1 VHVRWVVA
9 VVVVVLLVGAA
20 ITAIVLR
27 GHLSGHARA
36 GDLEF
41 QVAGGRKAKPVAG
54 EASITGSK
62 AGRDATATGS
72 SRATIQD
79 SEAGRDL
86 TARAGEPPDPKA

>member
-1 VHVRWVVA
+1 MHVGWVVA

-27 GHLSGHARA
+27 GHMSGSARA

-41 QVAGGRKAKPVAG
+41 QVAGGRKAKPIAG

-62 AGRDATATGS
+62 VGCDASATGS
-72 SRATIQD
+72 SRAMIQD
-79 SEAGRDL
+79 SEL
-86 TARAGEPPDPKA
+86 TTVLDS

>member
-1 VHVRWVVA
+1 VA
-9 VVVVVLLVGAA
+9 VVVVALLVGAA

-27 GHLSGHARA
+27 GHLSGSARA
-36 GDLEF
+36 GDFEF
-41 QVAGGRKAKPVAG
+41 KVTGGRKAKPIAG

-72 SRATIQD
+72 SRATIQH

-86 TARAGEPPDPKA
+86 RARAEEPPDPKA